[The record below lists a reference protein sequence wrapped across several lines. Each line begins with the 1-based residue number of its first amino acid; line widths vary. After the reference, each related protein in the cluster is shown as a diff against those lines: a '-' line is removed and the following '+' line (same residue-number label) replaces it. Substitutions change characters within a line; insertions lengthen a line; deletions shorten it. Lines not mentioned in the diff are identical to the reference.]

1 MRVKEL
7 SNISGVSVRT
17 LQWYDKIGLLTPDK
31 TDNNY
36 REYTEA
42 DVDRLQ
48 EILFFRKLNFKLKEI
63 QRLMK
68 SDDYSRQEALVF
80 QKAMLTKYIEDLTAV
95 LGILDASI
103 ENTAF
108 QMEGEARMKKSDQTD
123 KGKDKLKVTQQG
135 KDRSKPNLTNEEKFK
150 GLNFDNNP
158 YEAEARQKWGDKVDR
173 SKELIHS
180 KSDMEKAVMSD
191 EMAAI
196 FTGFAKLAGTDP
208 QSAEV
213 QALTKRFHEFLNSN
227 IGSFYNKEVFK
238 GLGLMYLEDGRFTET
253 LDKYGAGTAK
263 LMSEAMAFYSDTSL

>member
-7 SNISGVSVRT
+7 SRISGVSVRT
-17 LQWYDKIGLLTPDK
+17 LQFYDKIGLLTPDK

-36 REYTEA
+36 REYTEE
-42 DVDRLQ
+42 DMDRLQ
-48 EILFFRKLNFKLKEI
+48 EILFFRKLNFKLKDI
-63 QRLMK
+63 TRLMQ
-68 SDDYSRQEALVF
+68 SDAYSRQEALIF
-80 QKAMLTKYIEDLTAV
+80 QKAMLTRYIGDLTAV

-103 ENTAF
+103 ENTAS
-108 QMEGEARMKKSDQTD
+108 QMEGERMKNRDQ
-123 KGKDKLKVTQQG
+123 KDKQKDKDQDQG
-135 KDRSKPNLTNEEKFK
+135 KPSLKIKNEEKFK

-180 KSDMEKAVMSD
+180 KSDMEKTAMSD
-191 EMAAI
+191 EMTAI
-196 FTGFAKLAGTDP
+196 FTGFAKLAGNDP

-227 IGSFYNKEVFK
+227 IGSFYNKDVFK

-253 LDKYGAGTAK
+253 LDKFGEGTAK
-263 LMSEAMAFYSDTSL
+263 LMSEAMAYYSDTSL